1 MFSSVSI
8 DRVKN
13 RSYKKALSRNDYLVE
28 TIKNM
33 AAHETAKIEALIR
46 FHFKIDA
53 TLLTDD
59 ELGAAWGDLKFALE
73 YNKLMTGNTN
83 PLM

>member
-1 MFSSVSI
+1 
-8 DRVKN
+8 
-13 RSYKKALSRNDYLVE
+13 
-28 TIKNM
+28 M